1 MSVASPSGSR
11 QGKLEALK
19 AAARQRI
26 AAGRRNSPWAWS
38 RRAAADYLLPDGR
51 PVDALE
57 HAYQVLGLEGATTSS
72 PSTRSHHQQRSRCA
86 PVRANSGWYGSRRTA
101 EGVQDF
107 MTSMGMSPTE
117 VAVSEMWSRIIGA
130 EASSADDNF
139 FDLGGSSNHLM
150 AFLDEVL
157 TVFGVELDLFDLF
170 TGSFTVADHARV
182 IDRAR
187 SEKGSVPL

>member
-1 MSVASPSGSR
+1 
-11 QGKLEALK
+11 
-19 AAARQRI
+19 
-26 AAGRRNSPWAWS
+26 
-38 RRAAADYLLPDGR
+38 
-51 PVDALE
+51 
-57 HAYQVLGLEGATTSS
+57 
-72 PSTRSHHQQRSRCA
+72 
-86 PVRANSGWYGSRRTA
+86 
-101 EGVQDF
+101 

-130 EASSADDNF
+130 ETSSADDNF

-187 SEKGSVPL
+187 SEKGSVSL